1 MVGGFFFV
9 MVNEFSDIF
18 TFTITF
24 RDLVANLIVALLC
37 GVIISMVY
45 RYTYKGLNYSASF
58 AVSIVMLT
66 MITSIVIMVIGN
78 NLARAFGMVGAM
90 SIIRFRTAVKDAS
103 DIMFIFFAL
112 TIGLACGVKLY
123 AVAIFGTVFISGV
136 FIIMSLLD
144 FGMVRRREYLL
155 QILAGSAGPGA
166 DAFEPII
173 QRHCTRFKLVNTKIL
188 GEPDNEIM
196 ELSYHVLLR
205 NKNEGTPLVSE
216 IKHFPE
222 VKHVNLFFDEN

>member
-1 MVGGFFFV
+1 

-24 RDLVANLIVALLC
+24 RDLVGNLIVALLC

-123 AVAIFGTVFISGV
+123 AVALFGTVFISGV

-144 FGMVRRREYLL
+144 FGMV
-155 QILAGSAGPGA
+155 
-166 DAFEPII
+166 
-173 QRHCTRFKLVNTKIL
+173 
-188 GEPDNEIM
+188 
-196 ELSYHVLLR
+196 
-205 NKNEGTPLVSE
+205 
-216 IKHFPE
+216 
-222 VKHVNLFFDEN
+222 